1 MRRAWMR
8 TAVYLAVIGGASMTD
23 RALSD
28 YTTCESHL
36 MSRAKLDVKV
46 IGGFLGRRPAEI
58 EEMFVWLDR
67 YCPDNPKENIVSA
80 MRKFQSEKG
89 AR

>member
-1 MRRAWMR
+1 MRRTCIR
-8 TAVYLAVIGGASMTD
+8 AVVFLAAICAGSMVD

-36 MSRAKLDVKV
+36 MSRPKLDAKV
-46 IGGFLGRRPAEI
+46 VGGFLGRSPAEI

-80 MRKFQSEKG
+80 MRKFQREKD